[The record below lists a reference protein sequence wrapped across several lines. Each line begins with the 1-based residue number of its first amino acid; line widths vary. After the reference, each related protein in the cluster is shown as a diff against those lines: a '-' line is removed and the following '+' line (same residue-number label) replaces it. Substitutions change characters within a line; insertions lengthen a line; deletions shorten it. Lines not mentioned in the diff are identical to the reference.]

1 MAKLIG
7 SVLKVHSIHM
17 LPGSPPNRTLLMEGK
32 GSLEEQLEAV
42 KSKASEIA
50 TKKDSLRKVEE
61 LGAHI
66 EEALIFDNKYVHWSP
81 EIGMEGCSSGWISPC
96 STKGERVGRLDYLQY
111 SIEPLLV
118 MSHQV

>member
-1 MAKLIG
+1 
-7 SVLKVHSIHM
+7 
-17 LPGSPPNRTLLMEGK
+17 MEGK

-66 EEALIFDNKYVHWSP
+66 EEALIFDNKYVY
-81 EIGMEGCSSGWISPC
+81 ISSLVDLQLTTSLYH
-96 STKGERVGRLDYLQY
+96 TKGIYTAVQGFVNAKLKKLRPQ
-111 SIEPLLV
+111 
-118 MSHQV
+118 